1 VLSFSEALWKEAEGT
16 DVHVSCLCPGPTES
30 AFHGRA
36 GTDSTRLLKFGQM
49 SSAAV
54 AQAGYDGFQKN
65 RRVVIPGVHNALLA
79 RSVAFSPRPMV
90 LSLVRYLQSA

>member
-1 VLSFSEALWKEAEGT
+1 MSFSEALWKEAEGSG
-16 DVHVSCLCPGPTES
+16 VHVSCLCPGPTES

-36 GTDSTRLLKFGQM
+36 GTDSTRLLKFGRM

-65 RRVVIPGVHNALLA
+65 RRVVIPGVRNAVLA
-79 RSVAFSPRPMV
+79 RSAAFSPRPIL